1 MEKQMQQSI
10 CFLPCNIETVG
21 TREDQEAGAILSLF
35 IENADTAING
45 ALWRPRMTPAKV
57 PIYKT
62 ITMVYAS
69 CPWLDLAV
77 T

>member
-21 TREDQEAGAILSLF
+21 TREDQEAGAILLLF

-45 ALWRPRMTPAKV
+45 AL
-57 PIYKT
+57 
-62 ITMVYAS
+62 
-69 CPWLDLAV
+69 
-77 T
+77 